1 MLSRRRKEY
10 REGRIVADK
19 RKKVVSARVEMSE
32 HDRIRQLEKEN
43 TRLRQ
48 ENDLLKKGQ
57 RLLAEEHQSGIDSSR
72 EPEK

>member
-1 MLSRRRKEY
+1 MLLRRRKEY

-72 EPEK
+72 ETEK

>member
-1 MLSRRRKEY
+1 M
-10 REGRIVADK
+10 ADK